1 MSNKGILVLGFLI
14 SVGVT
19 SAVLADSGHG
29 HDTKAEADAAPGM
42 GMQDGGSKMGMMG
55 GNHHAM
61 MRAMMKMHRASMMGN
76 GMGQMGMMDRDM
88 MAMMMPGV
96 GQDGI
101 GKEMAAKMQEF
112 DTNDDGALTL
122 EEFEDLHMTA
132 MRDRMADRF
141 QHLDADGDGQITQ
154 TEIDAAGMRMGA
166 MKNETG
172 GAGMEDHH
180 GDDKE

>member
-1 MSNKGILVLGFLI
+1 MSNKRILVLGFLI

-29 HDTKAEADAAPGM
+29 HDTKAEADAAPGI
-42 GMQDGGSKMGMMG
+42 GMQDGGSKMGMKG
-55 GNHHAM
+55 GDHH
-61 MRAMMKMHRASMMGN
+61 AMMKMHRASMMGN
-76 GMGQMGMMDRDM
+76 GMGKMGMMDRDM

-112 DTNDDGALTL
+112 DANDDGALSL
-122 EEFEDLHMTA
+122 EEFEDLHMMA
-132 MRDRMADRF
+132 MRDRMVDRF
-141 QHLDADGDGQITQ
+141 QHLDADGDGQITP

-180 GDDKE
+180 SDDKE

>member
-1 MSNKGILVLGFLI
+1 MSNKRILLLGFLI

-29 HDTKAEADAAPGM
+29 HDTKAEADAAPGI
-42 GMQDGGSKMGMMG
+42 GMQDGGSKMGMKG
-55 GNHHAM
+55 GDHH
-61 MRAMMKMHRASMMGN
+61 AMMKMHRASMMGN
-76 GMGQMGMMDRDM
+76 GMGMMDRDM

-112 DTNDDGALTL
+112 DANDDGALSL
-122 EEFEDLHMTA
+122 EEFEDLHMMA
-132 MRDRMADRF
+132 MRDRMVDRF
-141 QHLDADGDGQITQ
+141 QHLDAYGDGQITQ

-180 GDDKE
+180 SDDKE